1 MINETYK
8 LLAVPYKIKR
18 ADNID
23 YRKKAYTNALEIY
36 YRRDLTTELVD
47 KIIENNNITIEEY
60 DKDKEIREISHNLV
74 SNVITSCLKK
84 FDGL

>member
-1 MINETYK
+1 MVNETYK

-23 YRKKAYTNALEIY
+23 YKKKAYTSALEIY
-36 YRRDLTTELVD
+36 YRRDLTNELVD
-47 KIIENNNITIEEY
+47 KIIENNKITIDDY

-74 SNVITSCLKK
+74 STVIKSCLNK

>member
-1 MINETYK
+1 MVNETYK

-18 ADNID
+18 VDNID
-23 YRKKAYTNALEIY
+23 YKKKAYTSALEIY

-47 KIIENNNITIEEY
+47 KIIENNKITIEEY

-74 SNVITSCLKK
+74 NSVIQSCLKNLIK
-84 FDGL
+84 E